1 MASSAKNTTDTQQK
15 RGVTFVMSQRGK
27 ELPLVDGYIFVC
39 KDSERRRFRC
49 KTKGCCATLILKRDD
64 CGVFYEGAPRHEHPP
79 HDVALASLEHRNAMR
94 RAAGTKH
101 EDATTRSVVMEA
113 NRCCPTRR
121 RLSSD
126 LRFVRRLRKGK
137 SAPKTAADIVFGEE
151 LSRFVLFATPEND
164 IIVFG
169 DPDMVRCASTVSFI
183 SVDGT
188 FSRCPTTHY
197 QLLTCHAVFKT
208 VFRFPSHLVSF
219 QIKKRPPT
227 LPSFHRLIRFLRKG
241 LGRTFFLETVSSC
254 PVTLSGGSSGPFLE

>member
-1 MASSAKNTTDTQQK
+1 
-15 RGVTFVMSQRGK
+15 
-27 ELPLVDGYIFVC
+27 
-39 KDSERRRFRC
+39 
-49 KTKGCCATLILKRDD
+49 
-64 CGVFYEGAPRHEHPP
+64 
-79 HDVALASLEHRNAMR
+79 MR

-101 EDATTRSVVMEA
+101 EDVTTRSVVIEA

-151 LSRFVLFATPEND
+151 LSSFVLFTTPEND
-164 IIVFG
+164 IIIFG

-197 QLLTCHAVFKT
+197 QLLTCHAVCQNGFS
-208 VFRFPSHLVSF
+208 FPFAFGLLPD
-219 QIKKRPPT
+219 KKAST
-227 LPSFHRLIRFLRKG
+227 YN
-241 LGRTFFLETVSSC
+241 TFFSSVDSISSERFGANVFYETVSLC
-254 PVTLSGGSSGPFLE
+254 PVTLSGGSSGLFLE